1 MSLTTSSCCSGWRRK
16 DITRLPAPRS
26 RLRLVGCSLVS
37 RGVKGGSRA
46 RCLLLDKSALAR
58 ATGTTSRWTVSPLR
72 GIPLSIPPDAGK
84 RRTARPGVGRRAV
97 HLDALPARDEKRSGF
112 HRKRQ
117 VTVELVFAQRVFNH
131 TLTRF
136 HRRARAAM
144 HSESRLMAAGHNL
157 LKLHT
162 HRIAPAGT

>member
-1 MSLTTSSCCSGWRRK
+1 MLFSVGQASPRAGYWHNQQMDSLAAQG
-16 DITRLPAPRS
+16 DPAVDPT
-26 RLRLVGCSLVS
+26 G
-37 RGVKGGSRA
+37 RGQAQDR
-46 RCLLLDKSALAR
+46 
-58 ATGTTSRWTVSPLR
+58 P
-72 GIPLSIPPDAGK
+72 
-84 RRTARPGVGRRAV
+84 PGVGRRAV

-157 LKLHT
+157 LKVHN
-162 HRIAPAGT
+162 HRVAPAGT